1 MWLFTEIKTLAD
13 TPRYWGRKTPDA
25 VALVDAVGKV
35 TFAELDD
42 RSNRVAHALV
52 TMGVGPGDRV
62 SYLGQNSNCYFDVL
76 FGVLKAG
83 AMLVPLN
90 WRLAVPEMAAIL
102 KDAGPRLIFIDK
114 PYADIADQVL
124 RAANSD
130 CTKVLF
136 DSSVSSPK
144 GAASGLADAEPR
156 NPMIGID
163 GESTALLLYTS
174 GTTGKPKGVQL
185 CHQGFFYSRL
195 CEHLEP
201 TMKYEPGDLVLTV
214 MPLFHAMAHYFSLQ
228 ALYNGAAALVYPM
241 PDPEGLRKLIARE
254 RPTIVPLVPT
264 AIHMLLNLPN
274 SREADYE
281 SVRLMVYAGSSID
294 PALLARAMRTFNKC
308 KFMQFYGATETGGA
322 AVVFLRPDQHQL
334 DDEPRLKSCGTPF
347 PLVEVKVVDSGGN
360 EVPDGTVGEFLIRAP
375 FLATGYF
382 NQPETTAAAFVDGW
396 YRSGDAGYRDKDGF
410 LFIVD
415 RVKDMIITGGENV
428 YSMEVEHALLQLDG
442 VQMCAIVGMPDP
454 KWGECVVAAIIPSAS
469 AKLSSDDVITHC
481 RKLIAGYKVPKD
493 VMFVPSLPMTPTG
506 KVKKRE
512 LRDQLIS
519 AMQARSGS

>member
-1 MWLFTEIKTLAD
+1 MWLFSEIKTLAD
-13 TPRYWGRKTPDA
+13 TTRYWARKTPDA

-42 RSNRVAHALV
+42 RSNRIASFLV
-52 TMGVGPGDRV
+52 STGIKPGDRV
-62 SYLGQNSNCYFDVL
+62 SFLGQNSNCYFDVL

-90 WRLAVPEMAAIL
+90 WRLTVPEMAAIL
-102 KDAGPRLIFIDK
+102 NDAGPRLIFVDA
-114 PYADIADQVL
+114 PYADIAGQVL
-124 RAANSD
+124 QAATSECTRIMFESAGNS
-130 CTKVLF
+130 
-136 DSSVSSPK
+136 K
-144 GAASGLADAEPR
+144 GAAATLPAGAEPID
-156 NPMIGID
+156 PMVKVD

-201 TMKYEPGDLVLTV
+201 TMTYEPGDLVLTV

-228 ALYNGAAALVYPM
+228 ALYNGAAALIYPM
-241 PDPEGLRKLIARE
+241 PDPAGLRNLIARE

-264 AIHMLLNLPN
+264 AIHMLLNLPD
-274 SREADYE
+274 SSEAEYG

-294 PALLARAMRTFNKC
+294 PALLARAMRTFSKC
-308 KFMQFYGATETGGA
+308 KFMQFYGSTETGGA
-322 AVVFLRPDQHQL
+322 AVVFLRPEQHRL
-334 DDEPRLKSCGTPF
+334 DDEARLKSCGTPF
-347 PLVEVKVVDSGGN
+347 PLVEVKVVDDAGS
-360 EVPDGTVGEFLIRAP
+360 EVPDGAVGEFLIRAP

-382 NQPETTAAAFVDGW
+382 NQVDATASAFREGW
-396 YRSGDAGYRDKDGF
+396 YRSGDAGYRDKEGF

-428 YSMEVEHALLQLDG
+428 YSMEVEQALSQLKG
-442 VQMCAIVGMPDP
+442 VQMCAVVGLPDA
-454 KWGECVVAAIIPSAS
+454 KWGERVVAAVISSPET
-469 AKLSSDDVITHC
+469 KLTPDEILAHC
-481 RKLIAGYKVPKD
+481 RKLIAGYKVPKQ
-493 VMFVPSLPMTPTG
+493 VEFVQSLPMTPTG

-512 LRDQLIS
+512 LREHLLKQ
-519 AMQARSGS
+519 G